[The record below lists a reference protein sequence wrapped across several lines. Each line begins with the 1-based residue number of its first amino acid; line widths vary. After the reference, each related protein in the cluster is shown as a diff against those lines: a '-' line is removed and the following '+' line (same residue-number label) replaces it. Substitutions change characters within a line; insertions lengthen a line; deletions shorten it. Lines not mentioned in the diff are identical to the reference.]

1 MQWNDWPPYAAAS
14 LGLMTA
20 ISPCPMATNI
30 AAVAFVSRRFEALT
44 RVLADTVLYT
54 VGRALA
60 YTLLA
65 ILIQVLS
72 VRVARIANPLQTM
85 AEWALGPILIL
96 VGLVLLGVFKGTFGA
111 GGTQERVM
119 RWSGKLPL
127 LSAFLLGFG
136 FALAFCPLSA
146 SLYFGGLIPLTVQ
159 SPAGSGLAVI
169 YGIATALPVLIVGIL
184 LALGLEFAGKAIHG
198 MQKLEKYS
206 RPVVAVIFIA
216 IGIYKIYGLA
226 AARFFPAAG

>member
-1 MQWNDWPPYAAAS
+1 MNWSDWPPYAAAS

-20 ISPCPMATNI
+20 ISPCPLATNI
-30 AAVAFVSRRFEALT
+30 AAVAFVSRRFTALT

-54 VGRALA
+54 IGRALA

-65 ILIQVLS
+65 ILIKVLS
-72 VRVARIANPLQTM
+72 LRVAKIANPLQTA
-85 AEWALGPILIL
+85 AEWALGPVLIL
-96 VGLVLLGVFKGTFGA
+96 VGLVLLGVFKGAFGS
-111 GGTQERVM
+111 GGHQERMM
-119 RWSGKLPL
+119 RWSQKLPL
-127 LSAFLLGFG
+127 LSSLLLGFG

-146 SLYFGGLIPLTVQ
+146 SLYFGGLIPLTLK

-169 YGIATALPVLIVGIL
+169 YGVATALPVLVVGIL
-184 LALGLEFAGKAIHG
+184 LALGLEFAGHAIHG

-216 IGIYKIYGLA
+216 VGVYKIYGLMTT
-226 AARFFPAAG
+226 RFFPAEG

>member
-1 MQWNDWPPYAAAS
+1 MQWNDWPPYAAVS

-20 ISPCPMATNI
+20 ISPCPLATNI
-30 AAVAFVSRRFEALT
+30 AAVAFVSRRFEALS

-54 VGRALA
+54 AGRALA

-65 ILIQVLS
+65 VLIQTLS
-72 VRVARIANPLQTM
+72 LRVARVANPLQTI
-85 AEWALGPILIL
+85 AEWALGPVLIL
-96 VGLVLLGVFKGTFGA
+96 VGLVLLGVFKGSFGT
-111 GGTQERVM
+111 GGAQERMM

-146 SLYFGGLIPLTVQ
+146 SLYFGGLIPLVTR
-159 SPAGSGLAVI
+159 SSTGAGLALL

-184 LALGLEFAGKAIHG
+184 LALGLEIAGKAIHG

-216 IGIYKIYGLA
+216 IGMYKIYGLA

>member
-1 MQWNDWPPYAAAS
+1 MNWSDWPPYAAVS

-20 ISPCPMATNI
+20 ISPCPLATNI
-30 AAVAFVSRRFEALT
+30 AAVAFVSRRFTALS

-72 VRVARIANPLQTM
+72 LRVAKIANPLQTV

-96 VGLVLLGVFKGTFGA
+96 VGLVLLGLFKGSFGS
-111 GGTQERVM
+111 GGHHERMM
-119 RWSGKLPL
+119 RWSEKLPL
-127 LSAFLLGFG
+127 LSSFLLGFG

-146 SLYFGGLIPLTVQ
+146 SLYFGGLIPLVTR
-159 SPAGSGLAVI
+159 SAAGSGLALL
-169 YGIATALPVLIVGIL
+169 YGVATALPVLVVGIL
-184 LALGLEFAGKAIHG
+184 LALGLEFAGHAIHG
-198 MQKLEKYS
+198 MQKLERWS
-206 RPVVAVIFIA
+206 RPVIGVIFIA
-216 IGIYKIYGLA
+216 VGVYKIYGLMT
-226 AARFFPAAG
+226 ARFFPAAG

>member
-1 MQWNDWPPYAAAS
+1 MQWNDWPPFAAAS

-20 ISPCPMATNI
+20 ISPCPLATNI
-30 AAVAFVSRRFEALT
+30 AAVAFVSRRFETLS

-60 YTLLA
+60 YALLA

-72 VRVARIANPLQTM
+72 VRVARIANPLQTI
-85 AEWALGPILIL
+85 AEWALGPVLIL
-96 VGLVLLGVFKGTFGA
+96 VGSVLLGLFKGSFGT
-111 GGTQERVM
+111 GGAQERMM
-119 RWSGKLPL
+119 RWSEKLPL

-146 SLYFGGLIPLTVQ
+146 SLYFGGLIPLAIQ

-169 YGIATALPVLIVGIL
+169 YGIATALPVLVVGIL
-184 LALGLEFAGKAIHG
+184 LALGLEIAGKAIHG
-198 MQKLEKYS
+198 LQKLERYS
-206 RPVVAVIFIA
+206 RPVVAAIFIG
-216 IGIYKIYGLA
+216 IGLYKICGLA
-226 AARFFPAAG
+226 AARISAAG

>member
-1 MQWNDWPPYAAAS
+1 MNWSDWPPYAAAS

-20 ISPCPMATNI
+20 ISPCPLATNI
-30 AAVAFVSRRFEALT
+30 AAVAFVSRRFEALSQ
-44 RVLADTVLYT
+44 VLADTVLYT

-72 VRVARIANPLQTM
+72 VRVAKIANPLQAV
-85 AEWALGPILIL
+85 AEWALGPVLIL
-96 VGLVLLGVFKGTFGA
+96 VGLVLLGLFKGSFGS
-111 GGTQERVM
+111 GGHHERMM

-127 LSAFLLGFG
+127 LSSFLLGFG

-146 SLYFGGLIPLTVQ
+146 SLYFGGLIPLTLK

-169 YGIATALPVLIVGIL
+169 YGVATALPVLLVGVL
-184 LALGLEFAGKAIHG
+184 LALGLEIAGHAIHG
-198 MQKLEKYS
+198 MQKLERWS
-206 RPVVAVIFIA
+206 RPVIGVIFIA
-216 IGIYKIYGLA
+216 VGIYKIYGLVTS
-226 AARFFPAAG
+226 RFFPAAV

>member
-1 MQWNDWPPYAAAS
+1 MNWSDWPPYAAVS

-20 ISPCPMATNI
+20 ISPCPLATNI
-30 AAVAFVSRRFEALT
+30 AAVAFVSRRFTALS

-72 VRVARIANPLQTM
+72 LRVAKIANPLQTA
-85 AEWALGPILIL
+85 AEWALGPVLIV
-96 VGLVLLGVFKGTFGA
+96 VGLVLLGLFKGSFGS
-111 GGTQERVM
+111 GGHHERMM
-119 RWSGKLPL
+119 RWSEKLPL
-127 LSAFLLGFG
+127 LASFLLGFG

-146 SLYFGGLIPLTVQ
+146 SLYFGGLIPLAVK
-159 SPAGSGLAVI
+159 SPAGSGLALL

-184 LALGLEFAGKAIHG
+184 LALGLEVAGKAIHG

-216 IGIYKIYGLA
+216 VGLYKIYGLA
-226 AARFFPAAG
+226 AARFFPPTG

>member
-1 MQWNDWPPYAAAS
+1 MNWSDWPPYAAVS

-20 ISPCPMATNI
+20 ISPCPLATNI
-30 AAVAFVSRRFEALT
+30 AAVAFVSRRFTALS

-72 VRVARIANPLQTM
+72 LRVAKIANPLQTA
-85 AEWALGPILIL
+85 AEWALGPVLIV
-96 VGLVLLGVFKGTFGA
+96 VGLVLLGLFKGSFGS
-111 GGTQERVM
+111 GGHHERMM
-119 RWSGKLPL
+119 RWSEKLPL
-127 LSAFLLGFG
+127 LASFLLGFG

-146 SLYFGGLIPLTVQ
+146 SLYFGGLIPLAVK
-159 SPAGSGLAVI
+159 SPAGSGLALL

-184 LALGLEFAGKAIHG
+184 LALGLEVAGKAIHG
-198 MQKLEKYS
+198 MQKLQKYS
-206 RPVVAVIFIA
+206 RPVEAVILIA
-216 IGIYKIYGLA
+216 LGRY
-226 AARFFPAAG
+226 